1 MPETRLPGLNARVTG
16 SDRGIG
22 QESTLALDQEGGAI
36 VSVHDLHA
44 NEGACE
50 TVDAVLH
57 EGVQAMAMQAD
68 LSRGRDRAR

>member
-1 MPETRLPGLNARVTG
+1 MPETRLAGFNARVTG

-22 QESTLALDQEGGAI
+22 QESALALGQEGAI

-68 LSRGRDRAR
+68 LSRGRDRVR